1 MSDCVFCKIVAGQIP
16 STRVYEDEHALAF
29 MDLGQV
35 NPGHVLVAVKKHA
48 ANLFELED
56 AQAAAVARATAR
68 VSRAPSATHSKPEG
82 LSVYQANGKAA
93 GQTVFHY
100 HVHLLPRHAGD
111 GMELVWP
118 VKNPPREKLEE
129 YAAKIRAAARL
140 ATGRSSR
147 TPSCSAPRF
156 RRARACGSARRAARS

>member
-16 STRVYEDEHALAF
+16 STRVFEDEHTLAF

-48 ANLFELED
+48 ANLYELDEV
-56 AQAAAVARATAR
+56 QAAAVARACVK
-68 VSRAPSATHSKPEG
+68 VSKAIRNAFKPEG

-100 HVHLLPRHAGD
+100 HVHLLPRHEAD
-111 GMELVWP
+111 GMELTWP
-118 VKNPPREKLEE
+118 VKNPPREKLED
-129 YAAKIRAAARL
+129 YAGKIRAKL
-140 ATGRSSR
+140 G
-147 TPSCSAPRF
+147 
-156 RRARACGSARRAARS
+156 

>member
-16 STRVYEDEHALAF
+16 STKVHEDEHTLAF

-48 ANLFELED
+48 ANLFELD
-56 AQAAAVARATAR
+56 DVQAAAVARSCTR
-68 VSRAPSATHSKPEG
+68 VAKAIRDAFAPAG

-100 HVHLLPRHAGD
+100 HVHLLPRHEAD
-111 GMELVWP
+111 GMELTWP
-118 VKNPPREKLEE
+118 VKNPPREKLEA
-129 YAAKIRAAARL
+129 YAGEIKKRL
-140 ATGRSSR
+140 V
-147 TPSCSAPRF
+147 
-156 RRARACGSARRAARS
+156 